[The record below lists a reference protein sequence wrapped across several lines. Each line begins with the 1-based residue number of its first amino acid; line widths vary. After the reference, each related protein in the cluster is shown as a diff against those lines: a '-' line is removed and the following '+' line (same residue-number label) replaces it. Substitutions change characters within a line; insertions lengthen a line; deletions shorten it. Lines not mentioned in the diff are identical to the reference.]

1 MDNSSNRIK
10 KPTTFQEQVNIL
22 KNKGLQIEEEHQAI
36 EILNRINYYRLSAY
50 TLTYKV
56 DKKFLEGVSFDDV
69 YNLYE
74 FDKRLRNMIMGVLET
89 IEVAFRIHIAYLIA
103 HKYGATG
110 YMDVANFING
120 RIHEDLMQKTNF
132 EIDRSNEVF
141 VEHYKSKYNGV
152 FPVWVAIEVVSF
164 GLLSK
169 IYSNLKNEDKS
180 EIATSYY
187 KIPHKYIRSW
197 LHTLSTLRN
206 ICAHYGR
213 IYNRQLTIK
222 PMLYKKDV
230 KKGIENDKMF
240 AAIFIMGKLIKDTA
254 EWRTFVTNLKALV
267 EEYDKVDIKLMGF
280 PDDWEQLLRN
290 P

>member
-120 RIHEDLMQKTNF
+120 RIHEELMQKISF

-187 KIPHKYIRSW
+187 KIPYKYIRSW

-222 PMLYKKDV
+222 PMLYKRDV

-240 AAIFIMGKLIKDTA
+240 AAIFIMGKLIKDKA

-267 EEYDKVDIKLMGF
+267 EEYDKVDIRLMGF